1 MQAHTARN
9 FEFSCCL
16 HPWTVHSRFLS
27 SSAATLIG
35 LFKYQTVSVQ
45 LHQRP
50 ACAFHKNQSVGDVGE
65 TNGISLQDSIIK
77 TKKKRKLSLLTQKQR
92 QHLTG
97 ATFIKPQNHL
107 LGTPVIGTVLN
118 TRSVVVDEK
127 RSFFAIDIYVI
138 ISAFPEMI

>member
-77 TKKKRKLSLLTQKQR
+77 TKKEKKVVSADTEAKTTSYRSYFHKTPEP
-92 QHLTG
+92 
-97 ATFIKPQNHL
+97 FIGNSRDRDCTEH
-107 LGTPVIGTVLN
+107 
-118 TRSVVVDEK
+118 
-127 RSFFAIDIYVI
+127 
-138 ISAFPEMI
+138 

>member
-35 LFKYQTVSVQ
+35 LFRYQTVSVQ

-50 ACAFHKNQSVGDVGE
+50 ACAVHKNQSVSGCWRNKWDLSAGWHYQ
-65 TNGISLQDSIIK
+65 G
-77 TKKKRKLSLLTQKQR
+77 KKEKKVVSADTEAKATSSTSYFR
-92 QHLTG
+92 QTLEP
-97 ATFIKPQNHL
+97 FIGHSRDRDC
-107 LGTPVIGTVLN
+107 T
-118 TRSVVVDEK
+118 EH
-127 RSFFAIDIYVI
+127 
-138 ISAFPEMI
+138 